1 MIDWIGAS
9 CTWLIGAVL
18 VSSGLLKLGTA
29 PTFRVTLSQF
39 GLPQW
44 TWQDIRFARAFPW
57 CELLL
62 GLAVV
67 LVPTPVQL
75 VPAIGI
81 LALFVAFLVLVAR
94 VWRRPTPVSCNC
106 FGGLGDDVV
115 GVRTVIRNGVL
126 VVLAL
131 AAVAL
136 HRAPGSVVADRI
148 AGWCSPLP
156 AVLAVAVAA
165 SLVVWRAVAARR
177 HRARLIRTLTVQDV
191 HGNALPIAEF
201 QDPPTFLVFFAPG
214 CGACHALVDD
224 FRWWPHLLKDGYDL
238 QPVFLGTPEQFAD
251 QEKFAPL
258 APYAWYATVDV
269 ARAFG
274 INGTPGG
281 TTIDPAN
288 PLGHDPVA
296 GYGAIRNLVLRLDWQ
311 EAAAAITDRGGHES
325 ATAAPHSQTS

>member
-1 MIDWIGAS
+1 M
-9 CTWLIGAVL
+9 
-18 VSSGLLKLGTA
+18 
-29 PTFRVTLSQF
+29 
-39 GLPQW
+39 
-44 TWQDIRFARAFPW
+44 
-57 CELLL
+57 
-62 GLAVV
+62 
-67 LVPTPVQL
+67 
-75 VPAIGI
+75 
-81 LALFVAFLVLVAR
+81 
-94 VWRRPTPVSCNC
+94 
-106 FGGLGDDVV
+106 
-115 GVRTVIRNGVL
+115 
-126 VVLAL
+126 
-131 AAVAL
+131 
-136 HRAPGSVVADRI
+136 VADRI

-165 SLVVWRAVAARR
+165 ILVVWRAVAARR

-214 CGACHALVDD
+214 CGARHALVDD

-311 EAAAAITDRGGHES
+311 EAAAAIADRGGHES
-325 ATAAPHSQTS
+325 ADRSRRGERSLVPAGRRRRRSPVHRPRVADHGAIHQPAGADGQGAGPEPGHQHRHHPQPFAVQRRKYENAGVDVGSRKRLQQALIDDGYVVDVDRWSALARW